1 MKITPVLALFA
12 FCAPIAAPI
21 VAHAQAEMPAA
32 IPLAPK
38 SAATADAFVWRFA
51 PPVGSR
57 WTMRSFTRAVS
68 VGQVPATK
76 ENKAESMKF
85 TMIQKMTADYDVL
98 SRDALGATTIRLTLR
113 DLTQDVT
120 LVSEGKT
127 IKSPLAKNA
136 DPTAVNGAT
145 LTVKQSS
152 DGRVWGVVGMR
163 AFQRKIFE
171 ASGVGDA
178 ATINTLLDA
187 NPMTKDSEMIKS
199 LSMMVGTLP
208 ASPVRLG
215 ESWTY
220 NVSLPQPLSFD
231 IGGTRTIKALDS
243 EVAVIA
249 DNATYTGGKSE
260 MKMPTTP
267 QMGGLSMDFSKLAG
281 VVNGMSRVQR
291 SSGLPLESTS
301 NQTLKGS
308 ITTKIPA
315 SEGVAAQNLTVPIS
329 VVSSARVVLE
339 PR

>member
-1 MKITPVLALFA
+1 MKISSLLALFTV
-12 FCAPIAAPI
+12 CAPFA
-21 VAHAQAEMPAA
+21 AHAQTNIAPDALPM
-32 IPLAPK
+32 APK
-38 SAATADAFVWRFA
+38 SAATADAFVWRFM

-68 VGQVPATK
+68 VGQMPATK
-76 ENKAESMKF
+76 DNKAASMKF
-85 TMIQKMTADYDVL
+85 TMIQKLTADYDVL

-113 DLTQDVT
+113 NLKSDVT
-120 LVSEGKT
+120 MVSDGKT

-136 DPTAVNGAT
+136 NPNAANGAT

-152 DGRVWGVVGMR
+152 DGKVWGVVGMR

-178 ATINTLLDA
+178 ATINTILDA
-187 NPMTKDSEMIKS
+187 NPMTKDSEMVKS
-199 LSMMVGTLP
+199 MSMMAGTLP
-208 ASPVRLG
+208 TSPVRLG

-231 IGGTRTIKALDS
+231 ISGTRTIKALDS
-243 EVAVIA
+243 EVAVVA
-249 DNATYTGGKSE
+249 DSATYTGGKSE

-267 QMGGLSMDFSKLAG
+267 QMGNFSMDFSKLIG
-281 VVNGMSRVQR
+281 VVNGVSRVQR

-315 SEGVAAQNLTVPIS
+315 SKGVAAQNLTVPINAI
-329 VVSSARVVLE
+329 SSARVVLE
-339 PR
+339 PRG